1 MKGAVILGNYSVG
14 TRPLN
19 FYDKNIWISKRGLT
33 GTDLAT
39 VMIAKELADLNNEIH
54 LFTIHAEFSSTP
66 KVWENVRLHDIGE
79 MLHVI
84 DDTFDFVIS
93 FNEPNVFTHMTNKP
107 FRICWN
113 MLNDFHFSTPG
124 YENQVDLFMGVCDEH
139 TAYLRKQ
146 LPHTPNN
153 KWKTLHLGC
162 DPDWYE
168 DKRIPGRVIWCSSA
182 DRGLHWLLSQWPKIK
197 ENVPEATLKIFYHFN
212 YDAFMSIE
220 PNDTNTHPHVVEM
233 ANRARYMLEA
243 IKRLKDF
250 GVDHVGS
257 ASRDEMKQALSEA
270 TAFGFTCDTVSFSEG
285 FSVSTLE
292 AHASYT
298 VPVITDKD
306 CLGGIYK
313 NSGCLMIKGP
323 LNEKIEEYSNTLIK
337 VLKDKSLQDQVINKC
352 REFAK
357 QHTWKQVASKMEKI
371 IIQGKES
378 KR

>member
-1 MKGAVILGNYSVG
+1 MKIAVVLGIFSVG
-14 TRPLN
+14 SRPIDMN
-19 FYDKNIWISKRGLT
+19 YAFSNPRGAT

-39 VMIAKELADLNNEIH
+39 LMISKELSKRGHEVH
-54 LFTIHAEFSSTP
+54 LFTVFSP
-66 KVWENVRLHDIGE
+66 NQQPEKWENVILHRIE
-79 MLHVI
+79 EKTII
-84 DDTFDFVIS
+84 DDSYQSVIS

-139 TAYLRKQ
+139 TAHLRKQ

-168 DKRIPGRVIWCSSA
+168 DKRIPGRVIWCSSP

-212 YDAFMSIE
+212 YDAFMNIE
-220 PNDTNTHPHVVEM
+220 PNDINIHPHVVEM

-257 ASRDEMKQALSEA
+257 ASRDEMKEALSEA

-306 CLGGIYK
+306 CLGSIYE

-323 LNEKIEEYSNTLIK
+323 LNEKIEEYSDTLIK

-371 IIQGKES
+371 IIQGRES
-378 KR
+378 KK